1 MKKNTFLGIGT
12 LIVTDE
18 IVVAYVDVILNIIK
32 NGGATFEDTR
42 NICETL
48 MFLRD
53 NYKGNE
59 AAWVHLDRVTN
70 SVYCLYLDNIAPP
83 FGDYSRDLITQLLAV
98 KAILV

>member
-1 MKKNTFLGIGT
+1 MNKNTFLGIGT

-32 NGGATFEDTR
+32 NGGVTFEDTR

-48 MFLRD
+48 IFLRD

-59 AAWVHLDRVTN
+59 AAQSYLNKVASCVHILFLENTVVDLDADDV
-70 SVYCLYLDNIAPP
+70 
-83 FGDYSRDLITQLLAV
+83 FMGLLAI